1 MFLVQISGV
10 ITHVVGDTGRSR
22 AIISMKKQP
31 IHQNLNTTFV
41 NVEALVRYLRGL
53 SFVGSIRIELA
64 SYEAEIV
71 FTPSRM
77 VRAREY
83 DHDAGRISHGEDAL
97 QRILVRAREP
107 HGRIHVYKATEGDA
121 GRDDGSIFIDKTIM
135 NGARQLAASLG
146 GVVVPGANQE
156 FVLSGRDGENAL
168 VLAALSE
175 LLREIDTSLAEG
187 RLTFSAAFRVACD
200 EIASEFPFL
209 QQSRHALVYRKG
221 EIAVNTDADS
231 AIVASAV
238 FAALQ
243 PIFRRLRSDLKYGE
257 LLKIL
262 SDRLL
267 ELVAERRR
275 EFVRLGL
282 IDHIEGLL
290 MSE

>member
-1 MFLVQISGV
+1 
-10 ITHVVGDTGRSR
+10 
-22 AIISMKKQP
+22 MKKQP

-41 NVEALVRYLRGL
+41 NVGALVRYLRGL

-71 FTPSRM
+71 FTESKTI
-77 VRAREY
+77 RAREY
-83 DHDAGRISHGEDAL
+83 DHIAGRISHGENAL
-97 QRILVRAREP
+97 QRILIRAKEP
-107 HGRIHVYKATEGDA
+107 HGRIHVYKATEGNS
-121 GRDDGSIFIDKTIM
+121 GRDDGSVFVDKAIM
-135 NGARQLAASLG
+135 SGARQLAASRG
-146 GVVVPGANQE
+146 GVGVSGNRE
-156 FVLSGRDGENAL
+156 IVLSGREGENAL

-175 LLREIDTSLAEG
+175 LLREIDTSLAKG
-187 RLTFSAAFRVACD
+187 RLSFAAAFRVACD

-209 QQSRHALVYRKG
+209 QESRQALVYRKG
-221 EIAVNTDADS
+221 EIALNTEADS

-243 PIFRRLRSDLKYGE
+243 PIFRRLRSELKYRE

-267 ELVAERRR
+267 ELVTERRR
-275 EFVRLGL
+275 EFVKLGL

-290 MSE
+290 ASE